1 MKSKAVR
8 HRHIKRPL
16 LARNLWFLRRCRG
29 LTHKEVAAALY
40 VERSAYSR
48 YEEGEARP
56 PYEALLRLAELY
68 GTTVQA
74 LLTEDLSAHTSKT
87 QI

>member
-1 MKSKAVR
+1 MKSKATR
-8 HRHIKRPL
+8 RRRIERPL

-40 VERSAYSR
+40 LERSAYSR

-56 PYEALLRLAELY
+56 PEEALLRLAELY
-68 GTTVQA
+68 GTTAQA

>member
-1 MKSKAVR
+1 MKSKATR
-8 HRHIKRPL
+8 RKRIERSL

-40 VERSAYSR
+40 LERSAYSR

-68 GTTVQA
+68 GVMVHT
-74 LLTEDLSAHTSKT
+74 LLTEDLSAQNPT
-87 QI
+87 QN

>member
-8 HRHIKRPL
+8 HRQIKRPL
-16 LARNLWFLRRCRG
+16 LAQNLWYLRQCRG
-29 LTHKEVAAALY
+29 LTHKEVAALY
-40 VERSAYSR
+40 LERSAYSR

-56 PYEALLRLAELY
+56 PYETLLRLAELY
-68 GTTVQA
+68 GTTAQA
-74 LLTEDLSAHTSKT
+74 LLTEDLSAHTPKT

>member
-1 MKSKAVR
+1 MKSKATR
-8 HRHIKRPL
+8 RRRIERPL
-16 LARNLWFLRRCRG
+16 LARNLWLLRRCRG
-29 LTHKEVAAALY
+29 LTHREVAAALY
-40 VERSAYSR
+40 LERSAYSR

-74 LLTEDLSAHTSKT
+74 LLTEDLSAQPQT

>member
-1 MKSKAVR
+1 MKSKATR
-8 HRHIKRPL
+8 RRRIERTL
-16 LARNLWFLRRCRG
+16 LARNLWFLRLCRG
-29 LTHKEVAAALY
+29 LTHKEVAAALCL
-40 VERSAYSR
+40 ERSAYSR

-74 LLTEDLSAHTSKT
+74 LLTEDLSAQPPT